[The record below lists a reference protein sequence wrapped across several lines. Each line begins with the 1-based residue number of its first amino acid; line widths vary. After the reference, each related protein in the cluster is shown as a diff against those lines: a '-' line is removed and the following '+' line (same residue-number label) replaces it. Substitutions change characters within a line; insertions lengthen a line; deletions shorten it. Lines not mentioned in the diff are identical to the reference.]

1 MQPDFVSRKLLNA
14 ALELFD
20 KHGFADVEPRQI
32 AEAAGCSLDELY
44 TRFPRKQ
51 AFIMGLFG
59 RITGD
64 LHAHAADTPPGTVAS
79 RFQFLMRQLL
89 KSLEPYR
96 SLLQQLMPAMLDPE
110 NRLGVLGPSTDHI
123 RAEVQ
128 GQYTLLV
135 LGADDCPSEEHA
147 DSLIQFLYFAH
158 LGLIFLFLQDQ
169 GDGPEFMENNLNLTS
184 DLITVGQKTL
194 LPTRNSWLTNRLA
207 GWLGFPR
214 PDQLSTRVDRLVQDF
229 IHPPHDSAHFSQAE
243 NILRELFRFRR
254 LQPDAGSCQANPCSQ
269 CLALHLHKVQ
279 RALATGT
286 PIPLVLPAFPAKSA
300 NLKKVTG
307 PLPDLGEELALRFL
321 QERCDAIAEA
331 YEPGAELVICSDG
344 RVFSDVVGVRDVDV
358 TAYRHAVIEMIDRL
372 GLKSLQVF
380 DLDDVCADLEFDSMR
395 DWLMDRYA
403 EPLEDLRDRT
413 RQHPHHQQ
421 LFNGIH
427 RFMFEDLVE
436 RDTELSRTQ
445 AKKRSKDL
453 AFEVIRRSNSWSRVV
468 AEFFPDSLRLSIHP
482 HAAHSDKIGILLG
495 DADDLWLTPWHGVA
509 ILRSDRFL
517 LTRRHLAEEQ
527 GAVLIERNDGFSHFE
542 MLDHDGD
549 GNQENTR

>member
-1 MQPDFVSRKLLNA
+1 MKPDFVARKLLNA

-20 KHGFADVEPRQI
+20 EHGYQDVEPRQI
-32 AEAAGCSLDELY
+32 AEAAGCSLDDLY

-51 AFIMGLFG
+51 AFITGLYG
-59 RITGD
+59 RITRD
-64 LHAHAADTPPGTVAS
+64 LQSYAADTPPGTVAS
-79 RFQFLMRQLL
+79 RFQYLVRQLL
-89 KSLEPYR
+89 KSLRPHR
-96 SLLQQLMPAMLDPE
+96 PLLQQLMPVMLDAE
-110 NRLGVLGPSTDHI
+110 DRLGVLGPSTDHI

-128 GQYTLLV
+128 GLYTLLV
-135 LGADDCPSEEHA
+135 LGADDCPAEEQA
-147 DSLIQFLYFAH
+147 DSLVQFLYFAH

-169 GDGPEFMENNLNLTS
+169 GDGPEFMENNLELTA

-194 LPTRNSWLTNRLA
+194 LPTRNSWLTNQLA

-214 PDQLSTRVDRLVQDF
+214 PDQLSRRVDRLVRDF

-254 LQPDAGSCQANPCSQ
+254 LQPGAGGCQANPCSQ
-269 CLALHLHKVQ
+269 CLALHLPKVQ
-279 RALATGT
+279 QALATGK

-300 NLKKVTG
+300 NLEKVTG
-307 PLPDLGEELALRFL
+307 PLPDLGEQLALRFL
-321 QERCDAIAEA
+321 QDRCDAIAEG
-331 YEPGAELVICSDG
+331 YDPGAELVICSDG
-344 RVFSDVVGVRDVDV
+344 RVFSDVVGVHDEDV
-358 TAYRHAVIEMIDRL
+358 TDYRQALIEMIDRL
-372 GLKSLQVF
+372 GLNSLQVF
-380 DLDDVCADLEFDSMR
+380 DLDDVRPDLEFDAMR
-395 DWLMDRYA
+395 EWLMDQYA

-427 RFMFEDLVE
+427 RFMFEDLVV

-453 AFEVIRRSNSWSRVV
+453 AYEVIRRSNSWSRVV
-468 AEFFPDSLRLSIHP
+468 AEFFPDALRLSIHP
-482 HAAHSDKIGILLG
+482 HAAHSEKIGILLG

-509 ILRSDRFL
+509 MLRSDRFL

-527 GAVLIERNDGFSHFE
+527 GAVLVQRDDGFSHFE
-542 MLDHDGD
+542 MPGD
-549 GNQENTR
+549 SEQADARTSH